1 MINSKVYFFLL
12 RERPSFDFDTC
23 EDSPDLT
30 LSFSLPKNCALVE
43 KDEGQCYAPLFS
55 AVRLTGITD
64 SKWFYCIYNIVFS
77 CKIYVKDR
85 RKEILQLLFIRP
97 LHRMFTIKLYINF
110 SYDTRFKIAEYFM
123 ILNCIF

>member
-1 MINSKVYFFLL
+1 M
-12 RERPSFDFDTC
+12 
-23 EDSPDLT
+23 T

-85 RKEILQLLFIRP
+85 RKEILQLLFIKP

-110 SYDTRFKIAEYFM
+110 SYDTRFKITIFYDIKLH
-123 ILNCIF
+123 ILNKIYISCRSFSDVVTDQDQK